1 MAQGGGAMTEYWMII
16 LFGSI
21 WFLAIAI
28 GIGLAWRKSRRR
40 RDHQD

>member
-1 MAQGGGAMTEYWMII
+1 MSEGAMLI

-28 GIGLAWRKSRRR
+28 GIALAWRKSRRR
-40 RDHQD
+40 RGT